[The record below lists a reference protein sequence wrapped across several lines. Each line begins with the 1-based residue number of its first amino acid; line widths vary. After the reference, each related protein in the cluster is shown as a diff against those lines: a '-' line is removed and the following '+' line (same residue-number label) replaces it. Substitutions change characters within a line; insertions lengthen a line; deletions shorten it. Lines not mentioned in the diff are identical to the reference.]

1 MASEELDLL
10 MTFAILLIAAE
21 LGSLLFRALRLPRVV
36 GMLGAGMLIGP
47 HVNPYA
53 EAMNIHPEAVA
64 DLAFLGGLFLMFSI
78 GLTFNVH
85 NFRRIGS
92 RALGISVAGSLV
104 AFFGTF
110 AVALFFQR
118 PFNEAMFLA
127 LILTPTTSVIAFRIA
142 QEQNLLATR
151 GMDTT
156 LGSILLDDVTII
168 FFGTIVLA
176 LASRSGGPIDW
187 SFTILSLA
195 LVVLLGTMIV
205 LLGLRLLP
213 RTLDIFE
220 KLSHGS
226 PTLLAVSL
234 AFLVS
239 YLFTLIELP
248 PIFGAFW
255 AGSIIASSRFGDQ
268 VQTFIRPITELF
280 SAIFF
285 TAIGMLVNPS
295 GIWAVGLLTLALI
308 IAAAV
313 SRFGAGYLSLRALRT
328 PVVPALACATLLV
341 PRGELT
347 LVLAQYA
354 GDPQLVAN
362 LQLVGS
368 VVVASTTLLGPLL
381 LHGIRWWATRP
392 RGEPVEVDMRTAS

>member
-10 MTFAILLIAAE
+10 MTFAIVLIAAE
-21 LGSLLFRALRLPRVV
+21 TGSLLFRALRLPRVV
-36 GMLGAGMLIGP
+36 GMLGAGVLIGP

-53 EAMNIHPEAVA
+53 APMNIHPAAIA

-78 GLTFNVH
+78 GLSFNVH
-85 NFRRIGS
+85 NFKRIGR
-92 RALGISVAGSLV
+92 RALTLSVAGSLI
-104 AFFGTF
+104 AFFGAF
-110 AVALFFQR
+110 AVALLFQR
-118 PFNEAMFLA
+118 PTNEAMFLA
-127 LILTPTTSVIAFRIA
+127 LILTPTTSVIAFRLA

-156 LGSILLDDVTII
+156 IGSILLDDVTII

-176 LASRSGGPIDW
+176 LAAPTGPVQW
-187 SFTILSLA
+187 SFAFLSLG

-205 LLGLRLLP
+205 LLGVRILP

-220 KLSHGS
+220 RLSRGS

-234 AFLVS
+234 AFFVS
-239 YLFTLIELP
+239 YLFTLISLP

-255 AGSIIASSRFGDQ
+255 AGSIIAGSRFGDQ

-280 SAIFF
+280 SAVFF
-285 TAIGMLVNPS
+285 TAIGMLVNPA
-295 GIWAVGLLTLALI
+295 GIWGVALLAVALI
-308 IAAAV
+308 VAATV
-313 SRFGAGYLSLRALRT
+313 TRFAGGFFTLRALRI
-328 PVVPALACATLLV
+328 PGVPALACATLLV

-354 GDPQLVAN
+354 GDPNLVAN
-362 LQLVGS
+362 LQLIGS
-368 VVVASTTLLGPLL
+368 VVVAATTLIGPLL
-381 LHGIRWWATRP
+381 LYGIRRWATRP
-392 RGEPVEVDMRTAS
+392 RPAAADAAPT

>member
-1 MASEELDLL
+1 VASEELDLL

-21 LGSLLFRALRLPRVV
+21 VGSLLFRALRLPRVV
-36 GMLGAGMLIGP
+36 GMLGAGVLIGP
-47 HVNPYA
+47 NVNRYA
-53 EAMNIHPEAVA
+53 DAMNIHPEAIT

-78 GLTFNVH
+78 GLSFNVH
-85 NFRRIGS
+85 NFKRIAR
-92 RALGISVAGSLV
+92 RALFLSIAGSLM
-104 AFFGTF
+104 AFLGAFL
-110 AVALFFQR
+110 VALVFHR
-118 PFNEAMFLA
+118 SVNEAMFLA
-127 LILTPTTSVIAFRIA
+127 LILTPTTSVVAFRIA

-156 LGSILLDDVTII
+156 IGSILLDDVTII

-176 LASRSGGPIDW
+176 LATRSADIDW
-187 SFTILSLA
+187 SFTFLSVILI
-195 LVVLLGTMIV
+195 VLLGTVIV
-205 LLGLRLLP
+205 MVGLRLLP

-220 KLSHGS
+220 RLSHGS

-239 YLFTLIELP
+239 YVFTLIELP

-280 SAIFF
+280 SALFF
-285 TAIGMLVNPS
+285 TAIGMLVNPG
-295 GIWAVGLLTLALI
+295 GIWAVALLTGALI
-308 IAAAV
+308 VVASIT
-313 SRFGAGYLSLRALRT
+313 RFGAGYGSLRALRT

-354 GDPQLVAN
+354 GDPGLVAQ
-362 LQLVGS
+362 LQLIGS
-368 VVVASTTLLGPLL
+368 VVVAATTLLGPLL
-381 LHGIRWWATRP
+381 LHLIRWWATRP
-392 RGEPVEVDMRTAS
+392 RGEPVEVNMTTS

>member
-36 GMLGAGMLIGP
+36 GMLGAGVLIGP

-53 EAMNIHPEAVA
+53 DTMNIVPDAVA

-78 GLTFNVH
+78 GLSFNVH
-85 NFRRIGS
+85 NFRRIGP
-92 RALGISVAGSLV
+92 RALGISIGGSLV

-110 AVALFFQR
+110 AVALLFQR

-127 LILTPTTSVIAFRIA
+127 LILTPTTSVVAFRIA

-176 LASRSGGPIDW
+176 LATRSGPIDW
-187 SFTILSLA
+187 SFTMLSIV

-205 LLGLRLLP
+205 MVGLRLLP

-220 KLSHGS
+220 RFSHGS

-239 YLFTLIELP
+239 YVFTLIELP

-255 AGSIIASSRFGDQ
+255 AGSIIASSRFGDE
-268 VQTFIRPITELF
+268 VQAFVRPITELF
-280 SAIFF
+280 SALFF

-295 GIWAVGLLTLALI
+295 GIWAVGLLTLALVV
-308 IAAAV
+308 AATV
-313 SRFGAGYLSLRALRT
+313 SRFGAGYLALRVFRT

-354 GDPQLVAN
+354 GDPGLVAN

-381 LHGIRWWATRP
+381 LHGVRWWATRP
-392 RGEPVEVDMRTAS
+392 RGEPVDVDMRTAS